1 MTRQQ
6 VFNRYGGIA
15 VAAML
20 SGAAVIGAALA
31 SAQPGGA
38 VFQSALAS
46 ALAERPAVARPS
58 RSSLAK
64 QRARMAAKRPPPKN
78 LAVSA
83 VPRTVPPVAAP
94 PAAVPFAA
102 PMPGAAAEAP
112 RASDNPYLAYR
123 QAQPEAPTPAA
134 VAPAT
139 ASPGVPAAFPPW
151 PPQPAASDLRAMPP
165 AVVAPPVAVK
175 PDVAV
180 ASRPASGNPYLAYRL
195 AQPEA
200 APPVAFAPVTAPQ
213 ALPSW
218 RARPSSPPVSAAQTL
233 APTALAALPPASV
246 AAVTP
251 PPPVAAYA
259 PPRETR
265 NPYLPAAPVATD
277 GGTAGA
283 QAARPAAQPPTSFSG
298 VYLGSMQL
306 VAPVRP
312 PMDQAI
318 LPTFRKV
325 YPTGDKPLMVVT
337 FKCPTEL
344 VGVTPLPTKALHGL
358 VDLGMGAL
366 NSSNLLPFNL
376 QQVCQ

>member
-1 MTRQQ
+1 MKRQQ
-6 VFNRYGGIA
+6 FFYGYGGIA

-20 SGAAVIGAALA
+20 FAAAAIGAALA
-31 SAQPGGA
+31 SAQSAGA
-38 VFQSALAS
+38 VSQSALAS
-46 ALAERPAVARPS
+46 ALAERAAVVRPS

-78 LAVSA
+78 LA
-83 VPRTVPPVAAP
+83 PNPVPPLAAVAPSVAAT
-94 PAAVPFAA
+94 V
-102 PMPGAAAEAP
+102 MSGAAAEAP

-123 QAQPEAPTPAA
+123 QAQPAAPTPAA

-139 ASPGVPAAFPPW
+139 A
-151 PPQPAASDLRAMPP
+151 
-165 AVVAPPVAVK
+165 
-175 PDVAV
+175 
-180 ASRPASGNPYLAYRL
+180 
-195 AQPEA
+195 
-200 APPVAFAPVTAPQ
+200 PQ

-218 RARPSSPPVSAAQTL
+218 PARPSSPPVSAAQTL
-233 APTALAALPPASV
+233 APTALAALPP
-246 AAVTP
+246 
-251 PPPVAAYA
+251 
-259 PPRETR
+259 PRETR
-265 NPYLPAAPVATD
+265 NPYLPAAPAATD

-298 VYLGSMQL
+298 VYLGGLQL

-318 LPTFRKV
+318 LPTFKKV
-325 YPTGDKPLMVVT
+325 YPTGEKPLMVVT